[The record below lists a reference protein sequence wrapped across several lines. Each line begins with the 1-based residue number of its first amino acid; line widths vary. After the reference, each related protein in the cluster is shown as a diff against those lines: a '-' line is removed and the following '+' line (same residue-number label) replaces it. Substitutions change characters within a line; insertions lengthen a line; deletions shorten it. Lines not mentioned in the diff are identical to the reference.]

1 MKTYEEPKMRI
12 VIFGGDSTSSKTGD
26 VEIVPLTTGLETIE
40 TSPSDSDE
48 KKWGALF

>member
-48 KKWGALF
+48 KNWGALF